1 LDGFDIIVGV
11 QRWEMADSAMMNNE
25 VAKAMRG
32 KGIGEDE
39 GNWGTEENTFDWIKE
54 WMGTVGMNGEMHALA
69 VVAMSRTRMGFRLN
83 RERGS
88 RKKNEFI

>member
-1 LDGFDIIVGV
+1 MDGFDIIVGV

-54 WMGTVGMNGEMHALA
+54 WMGTIGWRDVNSCFFQILGI
-69 VVAMSRTRMGFRLN
+69 SF
-83 RERGS
+83 
-88 RKKNEFI
+88 KD